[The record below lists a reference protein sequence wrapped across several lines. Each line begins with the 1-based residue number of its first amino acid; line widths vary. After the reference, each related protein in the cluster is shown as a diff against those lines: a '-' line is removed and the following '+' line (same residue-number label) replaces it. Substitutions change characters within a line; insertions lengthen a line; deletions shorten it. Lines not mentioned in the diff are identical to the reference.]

1 MEELIQK
8 ITDPKLRSQ
17 MERVVSF
24 HGYLSTGAFI
34 GVQMLN
40 IAYRVLGLNDKER
53 IIVTCETQNCLPDP
67 FQILSGSTIG
77 NKGLKIKDYG
87 KMAVTIN
94 RRGPAGSRVES
105 VRIMLDPAK
114 TAQYPRLHAW
124 FMKTDKVPHEEA
136 VSILLDAGESVYS
149 WEILDQEV
157 PARPKKIIALC
168 EECGES
174 FVQRN
179 GESVCLACQGR
190 SQAASSG
197 DDQTISIHHS
207 EEAKCP

>member
-34 GVQMLN
+34 GLQMLN

-53 IIVTCETQNCLPDP
+53 IIVTCETHNCLPDP
-67 FQILSGSTIG
+67 FQILAGSTIG
-77 NKGLKIKDYG
+77 NKGLKINDYG

-94 RRGPAGSRVES
+94 RRGPAGSRVKS

-114 TAQYPRLHAW
+114 TAEYPRLHAW
-124 FMKTDKVPHEEA
+124 FMKTAKVPHQEA
-136 VSILLDAGESVYS
+136 VSILLDAGENVYS

-157 PARPKKIIALC
+157 PVKPKKIIALC

-174 FVQRN
+174 FIQKD

-190 SQAASSG
+190 SQATATG
-197 DDQTISIHHS
+197 DDQTISNPRS
-207 EEAKCP
+207 EEAKCL